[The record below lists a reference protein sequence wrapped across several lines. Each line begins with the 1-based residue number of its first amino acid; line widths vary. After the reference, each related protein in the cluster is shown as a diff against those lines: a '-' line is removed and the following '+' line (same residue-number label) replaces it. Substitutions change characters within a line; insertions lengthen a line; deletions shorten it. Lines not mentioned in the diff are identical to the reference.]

1 MILNDGFTDGFTR
14 SRVNYITC
22 LVSKGVLREGMNSV
36 SPLDRFHS
44 HSATSGA
51 SARASDPSATCQDA
65 LSVFR
70 QGRGKNMDE
79 SYMAAVLSQFCVGWQ
94 ARHSREVFFLK
105 LSYQRSCE
113 SREQC
118 FVVPFF
124 SLQDPAKQY
133 QGGSMILQNL
143 VQLVRFE
150 HGRVLLK
157 VRTPSRIQCFWTPG

>member
-1 MILNDGFTDGFTR
+1 MKWEGDFVETFLQSKRMFHMILNDGFTDGFTR

-51 SARASDPSATCQDA
+51 SARASDPSATCQD
-65 LSVFR
+65 
-70 QGRGKNMDE
+70 
-79 SYMAAVLSQFCVGWQ
+79 
-94 ARHSREVFFLK
+94 EVFFLK